1 MHGEGR
7 ACYFR
12 TVAAGDHLS
21 TREYATRLC
30 SCLLVGVLLWFAP
43 RPEGIDAT
51 GWHVL
56 AVFSAVIASFLLRP
70 LPMGPATLI
79 GLTALA
85 ATGTLPLS
93 TVLSGYGEPVVWLVV
108 AAFLI
113 AGAVKSSGLG
123 QRIALTLVAR
133 LGKSTTGLGY
143 AICGSELLLGPV
155 VPSNTARGGGVMSP
169 IVGSVA
175 TALDSHPGK
184 GAKRA
189 GEYLVLVAAHAN
201 LITAAMF
208 LTGMAANA
216 LVSEAASKHL
226 DVEFTWLDWALAGI
240 VPGLAG
246 LLLLPLFMRKL
257 APPELTDT
265 REAQNV
271 ARTQLADLGGWT
283 RAQKVMALV
292 FVLLIALWSTKF
304 LHGMGSA
311 LVALVGVCVLFLT
324 RTYTWRLAVRESG
337 AWDTLA
343 WLGGLLSMAEALRD
357 EGVIDWFRDAMQANV
372 GGMSGVAVAIVLA
385 LIYFYSMYGFSM
397 LTGHIAA
404 LAAAFFSVAAAAG
417 APPLLMV
424 ALIAAFSNLCGC
436 VTNYSTGPVVI
447 YFGMG
452 YVPTARW
459 FRIGFFVSLFHLVIW
474 LGLGL
479 VWWKVLGWW

>member
-1 MHGEGR
+1 MVG
-7 ACYFR
+7 A
-12 TVAAGDHLS
+12 S
-21 TREYATRLC
+21 PIQSREYATRLA
-30 SCLLVGVLLWFAP
+30 SCVLVGVALWFSP
-43 RPEGIDAT
+43 RPIGIDAS
-51 GWHVL
+51 GWQVL

-79 GLTALA
+79 GLVVLA
-85 ATGTLPLS
+85 ATGTLPLA
-93 TVLSGYGEPVVWLVV
+93 TVLAGYGKPVVWLVV

-113 AGAVKSSGLG
+113 AGAVKTSGLG
-123 QRIALTLVAR
+123 RRIALTLVAT
-133 LGKSTTGLGY
+133 LGRSTIGLGY
-143 AICGSELLLGPV
+143 AFCGSELLLGPV
-155 VPSNTARGGGVMSP
+155 VPSNTARGGGIMSP
-169 IVGSVA
+169 IVSSVA
-175 TALDSHPGK
+175 TALDSHPRK
-184 GAKRA
+184 GAQRA

-226 DVEFTWLDWALAGI
+226 GIEFTWLDWALAGS

-246 LLLLPLFMRKL
+246 LLLLPLFLRWL
-257 APPELTDT
+257 AKPELVDT
-265 REAQNV
+265 RAAQTT
-271 ARTQLADLGGWT
+271 ARASLRALGAWSG
-283 RAQKVMALV
+283 AQKVTAFV
-292 FVLLIALWSTKF
+292 FVLLIALWTTNF

-311 LVALVGVCVLFLT
+311 LVALIGVCVLFLS
-324 RTYTWRLAVRESG
+324 RTYQWRDAVRESG

-357 EGVIDWFRDAMQANV
+357 EGVVEWFRDGMAANV
-372 GGMSGVAVAIVLA
+372 SGMGGVTVAIVLA

-417 APPLLMV
+417 APPYLMV
-424 ALIAAFSNLCGC
+424 ALLAAFSNLCGC

-447 YFGMG
+447 YFGLG
-452 YVPTARW
+452 YIPAARW
-459 FRIGFFVSLFHLVIW
+459 FRIGFLVSLFHMVIW